1 MQECGIIILRC
12 VATFENARQTHF
24 KSEVTV
30 MNDLYLQGLRID
42 WDSVPQGS
50 YVHKISALKSVSEI
64 PFHNAVTFLVGENGS
79 GKSTLLEAI
88 AVEFGYN
95 AEGGTRNYH
104 FSTYN
109 DISPLGNSITLVKG
123 FSRPKF
129 GYFFRAETFYNVATA
144 SMQNYEGDDYHSN
157 SHGEG
162 NLKFLA
168 YDKPGLYLMDEPEA
182 ALSPA
187 RQLALLKH
195 IHDMAQKGAQFI
207 IVTHSPILLGCPN
220 AEILSFDEEKIAPC
234 KYEDT
239 LSYQITKRFLCDR
252 QRMLEELL

>member
-1 MQECGIIILRC
+1 M
-12 VATFENARQTHF
+12 
-24 KSEVTV
+24 TV
-30 MNDLYLQGLRID
+30 LNTLYLQGLRID
-42 WDSVPQGS
+42 WESVPQDS
-50 YVHKISALKSVSEI
+50 YVHNIPAIKSISEI
-64 PFHNAVTFLVGENGS
+64 KFEKGVTFLVGENGS

-88 AVEFGYN
+88 AVAFGYN
-95 AEGGTRNYH
+95 AEGGTRNYN

-109 DISPLGNSITLVKG
+109 DLSPLSDSITLVKG
-123 FSRPKF
+123 FRRPKF
-129 GYFFRAETFYNVATA
+129 GYFFRAETFFNVATA
-144 SMQNYEGDDYHSN
+144 SMMRYDGNDYHSN

-162 NLKFLA
+162 NFKFLA

-195 IHDMAQKGAQFI
+195 IHTMAQDGSQFI
-207 IVTHSPILLGCPN
+207 IATHSPILLGCPD
-220 AEILSFDEEKIAPC
+220 ADIFSFDDGKISPC

-252 QRMLEELL
+252 KHMLEELL